1 MSIYVLA
8 RKISCNIMT
17 YHDIYQHIL
26 ACLVSEPPIVFTSF
40 HVSNVP
46 EWCTSIG
53 RSPRWDRSNP
63 WRWCPAEGRW
73 KNRRDT
79 GVMGGSCMPK
89 TSKNQACS
97 PQMFVFFSR
106 DLKLYEIMLC
116 KLVHCSPI
124 SAWEQDWSIQSTSG
138 RVGLHFSKRWYIESV
153 FRKKQRLRIP
163 KSMPQLRRRS
173 TIVITKWHSTALN
186 RVCSW

>member
-1 MSIYVLA
+1 MLYIPQKAWIFTRLTRYQSGNHFVMSGGDLLSLHTQPHKLGIFPQFTSSIPMFHWQFSLCLSICVSWNRSLVAGSMSIYVLA

-26 ACLVSEPPIVFTSF
+26 ACLVSESPIVFTSF

-97 PQMFVFFSR
+97 PQMFVF
-106 DLKLYEIMLC
+106 LAGIWNYMKLC
-116 KLVHCSPI
+116 
-124 SAWEQDWSIQSTSG
+124 
-138 RVGLHFSKRWYIESV
+138 
-153 FRKKQRLRIP
+153 
-163 KSMPQLRRRS
+163 
-173 TIVITKWHSTALN
+173 
-186 RVCSW
+186 